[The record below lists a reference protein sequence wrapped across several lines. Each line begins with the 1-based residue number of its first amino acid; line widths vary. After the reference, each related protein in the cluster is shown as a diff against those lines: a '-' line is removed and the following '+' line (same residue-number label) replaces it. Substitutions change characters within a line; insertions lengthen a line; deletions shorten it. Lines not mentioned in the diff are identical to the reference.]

1 MTNGHAEVCVNG
13 PETSEKRTGQLQ
25 FFMAVTNF
33 KAFEVV
39 SSSTELENGG
49 S

>member
-1 MTNGHAEVCVNG
+1 MTNGHAEVYVNG
-13 PETSEKRTGQLQ
+13 PETSEKRSGQLQ

-39 SSSTELENGG
+39 SGSSEIENGF